1 MAIASGEPHRW
12 LQPRATPRPEYRTR
26 TRTRRRRRV
35 ATNERMTAHASSHV
49 EHGRP
54 QVGSRPSNANR
65 KRTTSRN
72 ICTGRQP
79 TYTVDADIATRQT
92 RYRGNVP
99 TRLDS
104 RRASLQCPPGLDER
118 VHRAVRAP
126 NIGTTSRPGHGQFD
140 RTHSALDYVG
150 KTPQWWT
157 TGTPRRAGSRTQH
170 PLGLSERVRRPTRAP
185 QRRRRANIG
194 SDDRANRGRR
204 RTTWG
209 YPLYDGQSSRQTER
223 PAHTP
228 ATRLTCASATLAAR
242 D

>member
-1 MAIASGEPHRW
+1 M
-12 LQPRATPRPEYRTR
+12 
-26 TRTRRRRRV
+26 
-35 ATNERMTAHASSHV
+35 
-49 EHGRP
+49 
-54 QVGSRPSNANR
+54 
-65 KRTTSRN
+65 
-72 ICTGRQP
+72 
-79 TYTVDADIATRQT
+79 
-92 RYRGNVP
+92 
-99 TRLDS
+99 
-104 RRASLQCPPGLDER
+104 
-118 VHRAVRAP
+118 RAP

-157 TGTPRRAGSRTQH
+157 TGTPRRAGSRTQR
-170 PLGLSERVRRPTRAP
+170 PLGLSERVRRPTRTP

-228 ATRLTCASATLAAR
+228 ATRLTCASATLAATDMCRQRGLSPLPCRERQLRRRYAYTTKSNDKLTTTRAMR
-242 D
+242 DTIKQCLLITHGELHAHASPVS